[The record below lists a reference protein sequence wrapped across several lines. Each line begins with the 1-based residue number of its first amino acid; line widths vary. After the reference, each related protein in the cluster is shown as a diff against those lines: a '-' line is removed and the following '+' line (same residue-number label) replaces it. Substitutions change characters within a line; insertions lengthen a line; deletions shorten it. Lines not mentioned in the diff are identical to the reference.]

1 MKIPVEI
8 SLRDVEGERKL
19 EALVREK
26 ARGLERFHRHISS
39 CRVAIE
45 RVRHRDSA
53 DDPHMVRLDIT
64 VPHGNELIVVEKSR
78 SDEREDPESLVRRAF
93 DTAKRRLKELKDRQ
107 RGEVKSHE
115 EPRALVARIDHGGD
129 YGFIRALDGREIYF
143 HRNSVL
149 DGKFDVLEPGT
160 EVRFEEEMGDKGL
173 QATTVQ
179 LVSKP
184 ARG

>member
-1 MKIPVEI
+1 MDVPVEI
-8 SLRDVEGERKL
+8 SFRDVEGTESL

-26 ARGLERFHRHISS
+26 AQSLERFHPHVSS

-45 RVRHRDSA
+45 RVRHRDA
-53 DDPHMVRLDIT
+53 GKDPHQVRVDIT
-64 VPHGNELIVVEKSR
+64 IPRGNEVVVVQKSR
-78 SDEREDPESLVRRAF
+78 TDEREEPAVLVRRAF
-93 DTAKRRLKELKDRQ
+93 ETAKRRLKELKARQ

-115 EPRALVARIDHGGD
+115 EPRALVERIDHEGD

-160 EVRFEEEMGDKGL
+160 EVRFEEEMGEKGP

-179 LVSKP
+179 LISKP
-184 ARG
+184 AGG